1 MVLKLYGLA
10 TAGGATY
17 AVAVTL
23 HEKKIP
29 FEIVP
34 IDLLTLYNG
43 SRTPELLAIQP
54 FRKIPAIVS
63 PYVSFRRR
71 FIVLLLK
78 DDDGF
83 VLYES
88 RAICRYLAEKYP
100 DQGTSLLPTE
110 LKAKALFEQAAS
122 IEYSNFHPYA
132 YAIYV
137 EGRQK
142 AIKGLEKDQAKF
154 DDAVSKLSAVLQ
166 VYETILGKQKYLAGD
181 EFTLADLFH
190 ISFGTL
196 LEPSGCDLMTSTGP
210 NVARWW
216 KEILGR
222 PSLSTLERGATIK
235 TVGSC

>member
-10 TAGGATY
+10 TASGTTY

-23 HEKKIP
+23 HEKQIP

-34 IDLLTLYNG
+34 IDLLNLYNG
-43 SRTPELLAIQP
+43 YRTPELLAIQP
-54 FRKIPAIVS
+54 FHQIPAI
-63 PYVSFRRR
+63 
-71 FIVLLLK
+71 

-122 IEYSNFHPYA
+122 IEYSNFHPHA
-132 YAIYV
+132 FVIYV

-154 DDAVSKLSAVLQ
+154 DNAVSKLSTVLQ
-166 VYETILGKQKYLAGD
+166 VYEIILGKQKYLAGD

-196 LEPSGCDLMTSTGP
+196 LEPSGCDLMKSTGP

-222 PSLSTLERGATIK
+222 PSLSTLERGTTI
-235 TVGSC
+235 TSVGSC

>member
-10 TAGGATY
+10 KASGTTY
-17 AVAVTL
+17 AVAMTL

-34 IDLLTLYNG
+34 IDLLNLYNG
-43 SRTPELLAIQP
+43 YRAPELLAIQP
-54 FRKIPAIVS
+54 FKQIPAI
-63 PYVSFRRR
+63 
-71 FIVLLLK
+71 

-122 IEYSNFHPYA
+122 IEYSNFHPHA
-132 YAIYV
+132 FMIYV

-142 AIKGLEKDQAKF
+142 ALIVRSIKGLEKDQAKF
-154 DDAVSKLSAVLQ
+154 DDAVSKLSAILQ

-222 PSLSTLERGATIK
+222 PSLSALERGTTI
-235 TVGSC
+235 TSVGSF

>member
-1 MVLKLYGLA
+1 LA
-10 TAGGATY
+10 KASGTTY

-34 IDLLTLYNG
+34 IDLLDLYNG
-43 SRTPELLAIQP
+43 DRTPELLAMQP
-54 FRKIPAIVS
+54 FHQIPAI
-63 PYVSFRRR
+63 
-71 FIVLLLK
+71 

-88 RAICRYLAEKYP
+88 RAICRYLAEKYA

-122 IEYSNFHPYA
+122 IEYSNFHPHAFVIYA
-132 YAIYV
+132 

-154 DDAVSKLSAVLQ
+154 DDAVSKLSTVLQ

-222 PSLSTLERGATIK
+222 PSLSTLERGTTI
-235 TVGSC
+235 TSVSSY

>member
-10 TAGGATY
+10 MASGTTY

-34 IDLLTLYNG
+34 IDLLNLYNG
-43 SRTPELLAIQP
+43 YRTPELLAIQP
-54 FRKIPAIVS
+54 FHQIPAI
-63 PYVSFRRR
+63 
-71 FIVLLLK
+71 

-110 LKAKALFEQAAS
+110 RKAKALFEQAAS
-122 IEYSNFHPYA
+122 IEYSNFHPHA
-132 YAIYV
+132 FVIYV

-142 AIKGLEKDQAKF
+142 AIKDLEKDQAKF

-222 PSLSTLERGATIK
+222 PSLSTLERGTTI
-235 TVGSC
+235 TSVGSC